1 MNPMEEKATFLTQE
15 QLADITTGLKELI
28 YQFDNGIE
36 KKENLKIKYFIIE
49 VLYFCIYSLMSI

>member
-36 KKENLKIKYFIIE
+36 KKKIKK
-49 VLYFCIYSLMSI
+49 